1 MLRSLMTAVTGVRA
15 HQTMLDVTG
24 NNIANVNTPGFKRDV
39 TIFQDLL
46 YQTTQGAT
54 GPGESRGG
62 VNASQVGLGV
72 RVAAIETIHTQG
84 FMQFTGNRTD
94 MMISGDGFFV
104 LRDGGSRI
112 FSRAGNFTLDGEF
125 NLVHSGTGFRVQG
138 FEMQRDPLNPMNFI
152 MAGDVSDIRI
162 PLGSKMDPRA
172 TTVVALRCN
181 LDSRAQ
187 PYLPIGFRDIHPELN
202 ALGFMDR
209 AVVRIG
215 GVNGDDFQ
223 MTARTNFT
231 DPTQY
236 ITFAFD
242 SVPPSGTPVEIQ
254 LEMTGIDQGR
264 PVLAFTPPGPG
275 PHFTLHNGV
284 DVNVFYNDTTGVLTM
299 VDHNSGATLFTNNVR
314 NDMNYFS
321 FSAPRTPAAGGA
333 ADTIRFLMEFH
344 ETSFGGS
351 PIRATVWWDDP
362 TVVAPGNMG
371 FFTLDIPVNA
381 DGTFD
386 LSNFNPPTLAGG
398 ALPAGFVATDLH
410 LSPAAAGRGFEIR
423 VRDPG
428 GTIANANNAPIAGT
442 LTMGGMH
449 QVKMTIYDCQGYDH
463 TLEVQF
469 KKVAENVWRWEAF
482 FPTNPSLVPSV
493 SSGSLLFGPCGR
505 IVYPA
510 GGSVNFDV
518 PFSLLG
524 RQNANITLD
533 FSGNTVG
540 LEGEGVTQF
549 ASASTTRG
557 FFQDGFAMGVLNNFT
572 VGQDGTIVGQFTNG
586 QNMPIFR
593 VALAQFA
600 NPAGLEKIGDT
611 MFRASVNSGLPN
623 INAALEG
630 GGGAIIGSTLEMSNV
645 DLTEEFTR
653 MIISQ
658 RGFQAN
664 TRVVTVSDSI
674 LEEVVNMKR

>member
-1 MLRSLMTAVTGVRA
+1 L
-15 HQTMLDVTG
+15 Q
-24 NNIANVNTPGFKRDV
+24 N
-39 TIFQDLL
+39 
-46 YQTTQGAT
+46 
-54 GPGESRGG
+54 
-62 VNASQVGLGV
+62 
-72 RVAAIETIHTQG
+72 
-84 FMQFTGNRTD
+84 
-94 MMISGDGFFV
+94 
-104 LRDGGSRI
+104 
-112 FSRAGNFTLDGEF
+112 
-125 NLVHSGTGFRVQG
+125 GT
-138 FEMQRDPLNPMNFI
+138 
-152 MAGDVSDIRI
+152 
-162 PLGSKMDPRA
+162 
-172 TTVVALRCN
+172 
-181 LDSRAQ
+181 
-187 PYLPIGFRDIHPELN
+187 
-202 ALGFMDR
+202 
-209 AVVRIG
+209 
-215 GVNGDDFQ
+215 
-223 MTARTNFT
+223 
-231 DPTQY
+231 
-236 ITFAFD
+236 
-242 SVPPSGTPVEIQ
+242 EI
-254 LEMTGIDQGR
+254 
-264 PVLAFTPPGPG
+264 
-275 PHFTLHNGV
+275 
-284 DVNVFYNDTTGVLTM
+284 NVFYNDTTGVLTM

-314 NDMNYFS
+314 DDMNYFS
-321 FSAPRTPAAGGA
+321 FAVTNTAPATPV
-333 ADTIRFLMEFH
+333 THNFLMEFH

-351 PIRATVWWDDP
+351 PVRATVWWDDP
-362 TVVAPGNMG
+362 TVAAGNNMD
-371 FFTLDIPVNA
+371 FFTLDIPVNP

-398 ALPAGFVATDLH
+398 NFPPGFAATDFH
-410 LSPAAAGRGFEIR
+410 LSSAAAGRGFEIR

-428 GTIANANNAPIAGT
+428 GTIINANNAPIAGT

-469 KKVAENVWRWEAF
+469 KKVAENIWRWEAF
-482 FPTNPSLVPSV
+482 FPGNPSLVPSV

-533 FSGNTVG
+533 FSGNAVG

-557 FFQDGFAMGVLNNFT
+557 FFQDGFTMGILNNFT

-586 QNMPIFR
+586 QNMPLFR
-593 VALAQFA
+593 VALATFA

-611 MFRASVNSGLPN
+611 MFRASVNSGLPS